1 MFRST
6 LVRRAGLALG
16 LITAAAY
23 AVVALLGPNGMPA
36 LLKQRQELQALQL
49 RNADLARVRDELKYR
64 VDALDRDEQT
74 QELEVR
80 RKLGKAKQGEV
91 IIKVDPPAKA
101 N

>member
-6 LVRRAGLALG
+6 FVRRAGLALG

-49 RNADLARVRDELKYR
+49 QNADLARVRDELKYR
-64 VDALDRDEQT
+64 VEALDRDEQT

-80 RKLGKAKQGEV
+80 RRLGKAKQGEV
-91 IIKVDPPAKA
+91 IIKVDPPAKS

>member
-49 RNADLARVRDELKYR
+49 QNADLARVRDELKYR
-64 VDALDRDEQT
+64 VEALDRDEQT

-80 RKLGKAKQGEV
+80 RRLGKAKQGEV
-91 IIKVDPPAKA
+91 IIKVDPPAKS

>member
-16 LITAAAY
+16 LMTAAAY

>member
-49 RNADLARVRDELKYR
+49 QNADLARVRDELKYR

-80 RKLGKAKQGEV
+80 RQLGKAKQGEV
-91 IIKVDPPAKA
+91 IIKVDPPAKSK
-101 N
+101 